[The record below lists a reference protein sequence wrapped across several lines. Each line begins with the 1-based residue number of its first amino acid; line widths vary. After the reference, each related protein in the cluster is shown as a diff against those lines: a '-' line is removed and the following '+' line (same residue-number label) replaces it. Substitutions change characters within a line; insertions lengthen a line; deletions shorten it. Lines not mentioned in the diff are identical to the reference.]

1 MSKKLVSL
9 SLLVALVFTL
19 FPLAIMAA
27 PITTVSEVVVAQVVT
42 ATETVTETQVT
53 TATESVTKTEV
64 APVAK
69 TEEVTTTTTATKTE
83 EVAPVAKTESVT
95 KTEVA
100 PASQGGGETYT
111 IQKDDWLSKIAEKK
125 YNDVMAYKAIVKYNN
140 DKAVA
145 DKAFT
150 KIENPDVIEIG
161 WTIYLPTAD
170 EVKAFTPTAPVV
182 APTAP
187 VTTTEVAT
195 KTEVAPAAPVTKTEV
210 ETKTEVAPA
219 APVTTTEVATK
230 TEVAPAAPVTTT
242 EVATKTE
249 TAKDVLAPEKGRSRL
264 FLFNEY
270 KDELT
275 FSINGK
281 EYKVPVGGF
290 DKMVTVDLDAGKYTY
305 TISIPG
311 GAVNGEVD
319 MAPDQSWSV
328 GVRADGAVYNPMQV
342 YPQK

>member
-27 PITTVSEVVVAQVVT
+27 PITTVAEVTVAPVVT
-42 ATETVTETQVT
+42 TTQTVTETQVT

-69 TEEVTTTTTATKTE
+69 TEEVTTTTAATKTE
-83 EVAPVAKTESVT
+83 EVAPVAKTESVTTTTAVTKTEEVAKTESVT

-140 DKAVA
+140 DKAAA
-145 DKAFT
+145 DKALA
-150 KIENPDVIEIG
+150 KIENPDVIEVG

-170 EVKAFTPTAPVV
+170 EVKAFMPTAAPV

-187 VTTTEVAT
+187 VTETKVITNEMSAKFKGETTSKA
-195 KTEVAPAAPVTKTEV
+195 VAPEN
-210 ETKTEVAPA
+210 
-219 APVTTTEVATK
+219 
-230 TEVAPAAPVTTT
+230 
-242 EVATKTE
+242 
-249 TAKDVLAPEKGRSRL
+249 GRSRI
-264 FLFNEY
+264 FLVNEY

-275 FSINGK
+275 FTIGK
-281 EYKVPVGGF
+281 EYKVPVGGIE
-290 DKMVTVDLDAGKYTY
+290 KMLIVDLDAGKYTY
-305 TISIPG
+305 TVSVPG
-311 GAVNGEVD
+311 SAVNGEVN
-319 MAPDQSWSV
+319 MAPDQSWIV
-328 GVRADGAVYNPMQV
+328 GVLADGTVYSIQI
-342 YPQK
+342 YPETSVAN